1 MQSSLF
7 QSLLASIPADL
18 ITTEPLFIQNITKMH
33 FLIYIKEKPD
43 NLSEIPDIYEYFIEH
58 EGKGIFRVKP
68 YCEIQEKDMSFIL
81 SELEKDAITYKL
93 KNNPQHPMSI
103 FLSSF
108 SKCF

>member
-43 NLSEIPDIYEYFIEH
+43 NLSEIPDIYEYFKEH

-68 YCEIQEKDMSFIL
+68 YCEIQEKEMSFIL
-81 SELEKDAITYKL
+81 SELEKDVITYKL